1 MFEGKLEFDLLTFS
15 CIQGLIK
22 KDNQKYEG
30 QTFYLI
36 EPQLHL
42 NINEI
47 ERMKKMKKAYVGII
61 EKGCRKCM
69 KQGYVF
75 FSKSRRGLKFSQNQI
90 MIHSGVLDNK
100 FYQN

>member
-1 MFEGKLEFDLLTFS
+1 
-15 CIQGLIK
+15 
-22 KDNQKYEG
+22 
-30 QTFYLI
+30 
-36 EPQLHL
+36 
-42 NINEI
+42 
-47 ERMKKMKKAYVGII
+47 MKKMKKAYVGII